1 MGILD
6 IFRKKEQ
13 VYNPNNI
20 ERFIEVQ
27 DKDYE
32 IALSEVRSGR
42 KRSHWIWYIFPQLKG
57 LGRSA
62 YAQHYGISGTEEA
75 VAYLSH
81 KILGKRLREITKVLL
96 DIDGKSTQEIFGSLD
111 AMKVRSSMTL
121 FDAISPNDIFARVLD
136 KYYNG
141 LRCTLTMKKLFPN
154 ASRGGIIGA
163 IIGDIVGSRF
173 EFNNYRNTNFEL
185 FDRGSDFTDDT
196 VMTIAVAD
204 WLLSGVSLANIMR
217 DWAHEYPNRGYG
229 GMFYAWLFPLDEREM
244 KAYNSFGNGAGMRVS
259 PCGYYANSLE
269 EALEL
274 AKQSAEVTHNHP
286 EGIKGAQAIAAAIFL
301 ARQSKPKDYIL
312 RYIEQTFGYNLHR
325 TCDEIRPNY
334 EFDVTCQGSCPEAI
348 IAFLESVDYESAL
361 RLAVSLGGDSD
372 TIACMTGS
380 IAAAYYGVPYW
391 IEERVKE
398 LCLPPEMVEI
408 INRFDA
414 MCAKRTM
421 SRITPT
427 KITELAESEIF
438 VFGSNLAGMHAGGAA
453 KAALDNF
460 GAIWGQGVGLQGQSY
475 AIPTMQGDIETIRPY
490 VDEFI
495 AFAIQHTELRFYVT
509 PIGCGIAGFTPAD
522 IAPLFKD
529 AVMVGNIYLPKS
541 FWSALESRVSFRKL

>member
-1 MGILD
+1 MGIFD
-6 IFRKKEQ
+6 IFHKKEHI
-13 VYNPNNI
+13 YNPNNI
-20 ERFIEVQ
+20 ERFVDAQ

-62 YAQHYGISGTEEA
+62 YAQHYGISGKDEA
-75 VAYLSH
+75 EAYLSH
-81 KILGKRLREITKVLL
+81 KKLGGRLREITQALL
-96 DIDGKSTQEIFGSLD
+96 NVDGKSAQEIFGGLD
-111 AMKVRSSMTL
+111 ALKVRSSMTL
-121 FDAISPNDIFARVLD
+121 FDAVCPNDIFAQVLD
-136 KYYNG
+136 KYYDG
-141 LRCTLTMKKLFPN
+141 SRCALTLKKIYPN

-173 EFNNYRNTNFEL
+173 EFNNYRNTDFEL

-217 DWAHEYPNRGYG
+217 DWATEYPNRGYG
-229 GMFYAWLFPLDEREM
+229 GMFYAWLFPLDESEM
-244 KAYNSFGNGAGMRVS
+244 KPYNSFGNGAGMRVS

-269 EALEL
+269 EALDL

-286 EGIKGAQAIAAAIFL
+286 EGIKGAQAIAATIFL
-301 ARQSKPKDYIL
+301 ARQSKPKDEI
-312 RYIEQTFGYNLHR
+312 RQYIEHTFGYDLQR
-325 TCDEIRPNY
+325 TCNDIRPTY
-334 EFDVTCQGSCPEAI
+334 AFDVTCQGSCPEAI
-348 IAFLESVDYESAL
+348 IAFLDSSDYESAI
-361 RLAVSLGGDSD
+361 RLAISLGGDSD
-372 TIACMTGS
+372 TIACMTGG
-380 IAAAYYGVPYW
+380 IAAAYYGIPDW

-398 LCLPPEMVEI
+398 LCLPAEIVEI

-414 MCAKRTM
+414 VCAKRTM

-427 KITELAESEIF
+427 KITELEEGEIF
-438 VFGSNLAGMHAGGAA
+438 VFGSNFAGMHAGGAA
-453 KAALDNF
+453 RTAIDNF
-460 GAIWGQGVGLQGQSY
+460 GAIWGQGVGIQGQSY
-475 AIPTMQGDIETIRPY
+475 AIPTMQGGVDTIRPY

-495 AFAIQHTELRFYVT
+495 AFAKHHSELRFYVT
-509 PIGCGIAGFTPAD
+509 PIGCGIAGFTPTE

-529 AVMVGNIYLPKS
+529 AVMVENIYLPKS
-541 FWSALESRVSFRKL
+541 FLSVLESIK

>member
-1 MGILD
+1 MGI
-6 IFRKKEQ
+6 FKRKNYG
-13 VYNPNNI
+13 YNLSDL
-20 ERFIEVQ
+20 ERFVEAQ
-27 DKDYE
+27 NKDYE
-32 IALSEVRSGR
+32 AALSEVRSGR
-42 KRSHWIWYIFPQLKG
+42 KMSHWIWYIFPQLRG

-62 YAQHYGISGTEEA
+62 YAQHYGISGKEEA

-81 KILGKRLREITKVLL
+81 KILGARLREITQVLL
-96 DIDGKSTQEIFGSLD
+96 NIDGKSAQEIFGGLD

-121 FDAISPNDIFARVLD
+121 FDVVCPNDIFAQVLD
-136 KYYNG
+136 KYYDG
-141 LRCTLTMKKLFPN
+141 SRCPLTMKKLFPN

-173 EFNNYRNTNFEL
+173 EFNNYRSTDFEL
-185 FDRGSDFTDDT
+185 FDRGSNFTDDT

-204 WLLSGVSLANIMR
+204 WLLSGVPLANIMR

-229 GMFYAWLFPLDEREM
+229 GMFYAWLFPLDENEM

-269 EALEL
+269 EALDL
-274 AKQSAEVTHNHP
+274 AKLSAEVTHNHP
-286 EGIKGAQAIAAAIFL
+286 EGIKGAQAIAASIFL
-301 ARQSKPKDYIL
+301 ARQSKPKDDI
-312 RYIEQTFGYNLHR
+312 RHYIEQTFGYNLHR
-325 TCDEIRPNY
+325 TCDEIRPTY
-334 EFDVTCQGSCPEAI
+334 EFNETCQGSCPEAI

-372 TIACMTGS
+372 TIACMTCS
-380 IAAAYYGVPYW
+380 IAAAYYGIPDW

-398 LCLPPEMVEI
+398 LYLPPEMVEI

-421 SRITPT
+421 SRITPV
-427 KITELAESEIF
+427 KITELAEGEIF

-453 KAALDNF
+453 RTAVENF

-475 AIPTMQGDIETIRPY
+475 AIPTMQGGVEIIRPY

-495 AFAIQHTELRFYVT
+495 TFAIQHSELRFYVT

-522 IAPLFKD
+522 IAPLFKN
-529 AVMVGNIYLPKS
+529 AVMIENIYLPKS
-541 FWSALESRVSFRKL
+541 FLSVLESDK